1 MMKLSIMILSGLV
14 GALALTT
21 GARAS
26 LTDASTDATISEN
39 PYRSIWLRNA
49 FDLKPG
55 SVTPAEVPNPDAAP
69 PNIKLTGI
77 TTILGNKLALF
88 MVQEP
93 AQHGKPAGPQESY
106 ILGEGQRRGPLEVVA
121 INPKAS
127 TVQIRNEGT
136 LSTITFSSDG
146 IAGGGQKMAAAAPVP
161 APTPSGFQRTPT
173 STPGFGG
180 RAIVAEPAGISVP
193 SRQAQFSQDPSAAA
207 PAGVYYDGYVGGTTA
222 AAPVSIPTFPA
233 PSSVTQ
239 PTIPGNPAQPD
250 VMSQAGAAIAA
261 AQAQAASEGHSL
273 ISSGPPVNEGIP
285 DLPGNTTTSTS
296 STGTG
301 STASRNTPTAP
312 TTLIIPPIPNLPTP
326 PDLPASL
333 QPH

>member
-1 MMKLSIMILSGLV
+1 MILSGLV
-14 GALALTT
+14 GALALTA

-26 LTDASTDATISEN
+26 LTDGSGNTDATISEN

-55 SVTPAEVPNPDAAP
+55 GVAPAEVPYTDAAP

-77 TTILGNKLALF
+77 ATILGKKLALF

-93 AQHGKPAGPQESY
+93 AQRGKPAGPQESY
-106 ILGEGQRRGPLEVVA
+106 ILGEGQSRGPLEVVA

-136 LSTITFSSDG
+136 LSTITFSGDG

-161 APTPSGFQRTPT
+161 APTPSAFQRPPT
-173 STPGFGG
+173 GILGFSG
-180 RAIVAEPAGISVP
+180 RTAVAEPAGISVP
-193 SRQAQFSQDPSAAA
+193 SRPAQFSQDPTASA
-207 PAGVYYDGYVGGTTA
+207 PAGVYYGGYVGGT

-239 PTIPGNPAQPD
+239 PTIPGNPAQPN

-261 AQAQAASEGHSL
+261 AQAQAASEGHYL
-273 ISSGPPVNEGIP
+273 ISSAPPVNDGIP
-285 DLPGNTTTSTS
+285 DLPATTTTSTGTTGTS
-296 STGTG
+296 STT
-301 STASRNTPTAP
+301 SRNTPTAP
-312 TTLIIPPIPNLPTP
+312 TTLIIPPLPNLPTP
-326 PDLPASL
+326 PALPASL
-333 QPH
+333 QPRNP